1 MPESSLKN
9 INLELEE
16 GIGGVSAKLKGG
28 KPKQVKL
35 LHLLAPSLGLVMNYK
50 LLLWKFL
57 LHIFINSFKF
67 PIDQWKDPTWQCL
80 HIFICAFAKYGH
92 GFYCKGWSKVF
103 SLYAFKLVCWTNFV
117 RLTFCI
123 LGAFKLYKKLS
134 FLDLGNWEQVWHGP
148 KFLVRPKMGLSYSN
162 NRIVKNLGHTPNSQH

>member
-50 LLLWKFL
+50 LLL
-57 LHIFINSFKF
+57 
-67 PIDQWKDPTWQCL
+67 
-80 HIFICAFAKYGH
+80 
-92 GFYCKGWSKVF
+92 
-103 SLYAFKLVCWTNFV
+103 
-117 RLTFCI
+117 
-123 LGAFKLYKKLS
+123 
-134 FLDLGNWEQVWHGP
+134 
-148 KFLVRPKMGLSYSN
+148 
-162 NRIVKNLGHTPNSQH
+162 